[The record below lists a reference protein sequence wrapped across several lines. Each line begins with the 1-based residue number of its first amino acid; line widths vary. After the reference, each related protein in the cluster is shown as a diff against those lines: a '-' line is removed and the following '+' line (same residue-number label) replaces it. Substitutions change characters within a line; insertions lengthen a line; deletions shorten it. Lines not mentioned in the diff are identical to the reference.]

1 MWFCRSYNNLPS
13 QVEKAQNRREK
24 VCRFSRGVNQVM
36 GEGGLEQGGEEGP
49 DMVEGRRQGDRGLR
63 VGGEDASEGHLPAG
77 GGPDQERSQ
86 ESTK

>member
-49 DMVEGRRQGDRGLR
+49 DVGEGRR
-63 VGGEDASEGHLPAG
+63 
-77 GGPDQERSQ
+77 
-86 ESTK
+86 